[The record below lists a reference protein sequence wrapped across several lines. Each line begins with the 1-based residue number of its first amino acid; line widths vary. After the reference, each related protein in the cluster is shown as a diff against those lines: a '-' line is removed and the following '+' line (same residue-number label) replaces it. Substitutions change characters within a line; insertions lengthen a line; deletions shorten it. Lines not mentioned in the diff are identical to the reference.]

1 MKIIE
6 ESNTFQNK
14 ILGLTDHQIIATS
27 IMKEYEF
34 EIKAIIEREKIEFR
48 MIVIDETALSVKY
61 QHTCSECRIEKAVAK
76 TVRDTK
82 TLAFQI

>member
-34 EIKAIIEREKIEFR
+34 EIKAIIEREKIDVERKKVTGNTDENEELLKALNEFLGKLER
-48 MIVIDETALSVKY
+48 DK
-61 QHTCSECRIEKAVAK
+61 K
-76 TVRDTK
+76 TWE
-82 TLAFQI
+82 